1 MSKKKTRIAV
11 LIGTAVIVFFVGLWF
26 LQHER
31 AAHFRRFQ
39 GAWEGALH
47 VHWGRL
53 MVVQRIVL
61 KVSEENGGYHAVV
74 DSVDLGLKNL
84 PVARFNFGSRV
95 VNFQLTNGVSFQG
108 ALDGGTME
116 IRGRLK
122 WPGGKYSQPL
132 ALTLTNAPD
141 RVPEPL
147 KEADYAPRQGSDL
160 QGLWAG
166 TVPDEKPARLQ
177 LEIAEAADG
186 SFRAELNNPERSS
199 ATGWPVTSLNYEEP
213 RVKIVVQGV
222 AAMFEGELDGSHTQ
236 MTGTWT
242 QGKAFL
248 MTFDRVSPKNE
259 GKPK

>member
-1 MSKKKTRIAV
+1 MFKKQTRIAV
-11 LIGTAVIVFFVGLWF
+11 FIGTALFVSLAAMLF
-26 LQHER
+26 VHYER
-31 AAHFRRFQ
+31 AAHFRRLQ

-47 VHWGRL
+47 AHWGRL

-61 KVSEENGGYHAVV
+61 KFSEENCEYHAVV

-84 PVARFNFGSRV
+84 PVARFDFGSRA
-95 VNFQLTNGVSFQG
+95 VNFQLTDGLSFQG

-132 ALTLTNAPD
+132 ALARTNAPD

-147 KEADYAPRQGSDL
+147 KEAEYASRQGSDL

-166 TVPDEKPARLQ
+166 TVPDEKPARMQ
-177 LEIAEAADG
+177 LKIAETSDG
-186 SFRAELNNPERSS
+186 SFRAELNNVERSP
-199 ATGWPVTSLNYEEP
+199 APGWPVTSLNYEEP

-222 AAMFEGELDGSHTQ
+222 AAMFEGELDGSHTR
-236 MTGTWT
+236 MSGT
-242 QGKAFL
+242 
-248 MTFDRVSPKNE
+248 
-259 GKPK
+259 

>member
-1 MSKKKTRIAV
+1 M
-11 LIGTAVIVFFVGLWF
+11 LFV
-26 LQHER
+26 HYER

-47 VHWGRL
+47 SHWGRL

-61 KVSEENGGYHAVV
+61 KVSEENGGYHAIV

-84 PVARFNFGSRV
+84 PVARFDFGSRS

-132 ALTLTNAPD
+132 AFTRTNTPD

-147 KEADYAPRQGSDL
+147 KEAEYASRQGADL
-160 QGLWAG
+160 QGIWAG
-166 TVPDEKPARLQ
+166 TVPDEKPARMELK
-177 LEIAEAADG
+177 IAEALDG
-186 SFRAELNNPERSS
+186 SFRAVLNNLERSS

-213 RVKIVVQGV
+213 RVKIVIQGV
-222 AAMFEGELDGSHTQ
+222 AAMFEGELDGSHTR
-236 MTGTWT
+236 MAGTWT
-242 QGKAFL
+242 QGKAFPV
-248 MTFDRVSPKNE
+248 TFDRVDPKNE
-259 GKPK
+259 GKLK